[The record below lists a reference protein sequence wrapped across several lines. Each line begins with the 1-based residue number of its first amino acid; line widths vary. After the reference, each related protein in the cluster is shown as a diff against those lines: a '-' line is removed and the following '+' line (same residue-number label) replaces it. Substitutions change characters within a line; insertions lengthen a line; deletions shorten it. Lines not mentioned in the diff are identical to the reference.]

1 MNSREIS
8 RLIGKRVWLR
18 RLGFGAIFLTTLR
31 EWYIAR
37 ALRRLTADHR
47 FKSALDAGCG
57 LGQHSWSLARRHPA
71 LAITAIEQDAGECA
85 DLVDF
90 FSRQHLKNV
99 VVRTADLTIDGLGGP
114 ADLILC
120 CSVLEHIQDDRQLL
134 RRFREQLT
142 ADGRLLIYV
151 PTGER
156 RILKSLER
164 RIAAMTRQAGAS
176 LPHGHV
182 RYYTPALLASRLEAE
197 GYLLEERRITY
208 GPYGRLA
215 YDLVTRVQF
224 SRYFLVI
231 FPFYLLLLHPLVLG
245 LMAVDFLRINH
256 EGNGLLVI
264 ARKRPG
270 FSPEGVTDAA

>member
-8 RLIGKRVWLR
+8 RLIGKHVWLR

-37 ALRRLTADHR
+37 ALRRLTAAHR
-47 FKSALDAGCG
+47 FESALDAGCG
-57 LGQHSWSLARRHPA
+57 LGQHSWSLARRHPG
-71 LAITAIEQDAGECA
+71 LAITAIEQDAGECS
-85 DLVDF
+85 DLADF
-90 FSRQHLKNV
+90 FGRQQMTNV
-99 VVRTADLTIDGLGGP
+99 AVRKADLTCDGLGTP

-120 CSVLEHIQDDRQLL
+120 CSVLEHIEDDRQLL
-134 RRFREQLT
+134 RRFHGQLT
-142 ADGRLLIYV
+142 ANGRLLIYV

-182 RYYTPALLASRLEAE
+182 RYYTPELLTRRLEEE
-197 GYLLEERRITY
+197 GYLLEERRISY

-224 SRYFLVI
+224 SRFFLVI

-245 LMAVDFLRINH
+245 LMAVDFFRINH
-256 EGNGLLVI
+256 EGNGLLVV

-270 FSPEGVTDAA
+270 IAPDGMTDAA